1 MRGLRPGLARHA
13 LAVHAERDQP
23 PTRPT
28 RTPVVGLVR
37 ALATPVQN
45 FSCFIRIR
53 QRASRQ
59 GRFRRWPTAIAAS
72 ALRSPT
78 AFRAFPGKASQFLRN
93 TQHCFKEW
101 IRVARIEHPSGMA
114 YRMEIFHLV
123 DLPSLEP
130 GEFSQSRRVESASS
144 RRSRE

>member
-1 MRGLRPGLARHA
+1 MRGLRPGLALHA

-37 ALATPVQN
+37 ALATPVQD

-53 QRASRQ
+53 QRGSRH
-59 GRFRRWPTAIAAS
+59 GRFCRWPTTIAAG

-78 AFRAFPGKASQFLRN
+78 AFRAFPARPLDFSEILSTAS
-93 TQHCFKEW
+93 
-101 IRVARIEHPSGMA
+101 RICCTAP
-114 YRMEIFHLV
+114 R
-123 DLPSLEP
+123 
-130 GEFSQSRRVESASS
+130 
-144 RRSRE
+144 

>member
-1 MRGLRPGLARHA
+1 MRGLRPGLALHP

-45 FSCFIRIR
+45 FSCFISIR

-59 GRFRRWPTAIAAS
+59 DRCRWPTAIAAR

-101 IRVARIEHPSGMA
+101 IRVARIEHRSGMA
-114 YRMEIFHLV
+114 YRMEIFHL
-123 DLPSLEP
+123 
-130 GEFSQSRRVESASS
+130 G
-144 RRSRE
+144 

>member
-1 MRGLRPGLARHA
+1 MRGLRSGLALHA

-37 ALATPVQN
+37 ALATPVQD

-59 GRFRRWPTAIAAS
+59 GRFRRRPTAIAAR

-78 AFRAFPGKASQFLRN
+78 AFWAFPQGLSISQEYSALL
-93 TQHCFKEW
+93 Q
-101 IRVARIEHPSGMA
+101 GM
-114 YRMEIFHLV
+114 
-123 DLPSLEP
+123 DT
-130 GEFSQSRRVESASS
+130 RRQ
-144 RRSRE
+144 

>member
-1 MRGLRPGLARHA
+1 MFYQNSAAREPPWPVPSLAA
-13 LAVHAERDQP
+13 
-23 PTRPT
+23 
-28 RTPVVGLVR
+28 
-37 ALATPVQN
+37 
-45 FSCFIRIR
+45 
-53 QRASRQ
+53 
-59 GRFRRWPTAIAAS
+59 AIAAR

-78 AFRAFPGKASQFLRN
+78 AFRPFPGMASQFLRN

-101 IRVARIEHPSGMA
+101 IRVARIEHRSGMA